1 MFFIIRNEL
10 FISNIWSDMGKMEV
24 VDNLSD
30 GIFYLA
36 WTLYMLNYFRVE
48 TGIAVM
54 SLFSIGA
61 TGTLVSMMWKLYI
74 SVLFCTLF
82 NGCCLL
88 IWQVL
93 GLASK
98 DIASQVLSGI
108 FLHMSNKMFE
118 VCCSDIARW
127 WVILQ
132 MQFLIGFSP
141 YIHCHT
147 SSQGDTVR
155 FSDGTSGKIEN
166 MGWFETYIRNSDE
179 LVVAYPNSQVRWN
192 HSSSCSS

>member
-1 MFFIIRNEL
+1 MLEKAFGDKD
-10 FISNIWSDMGKMEV
+10 SDMGKMEV

-88 IWQVL
+88 I
-93 GLASK
+93 
-98 DIASQVLSGI
+98 
-108 FLHMSNKMFE
+108 
-118 VCCSDIARW
+118 
-127 WVILQ
+127 
-132 MQFLIGFSP
+132 
-141 YIHCHT
+141 
-147 SSQGDTVR
+147 
-155 FSDGTSGKIEN
+155 
-166 MGWFETYIRNSDE
+166 
-179 LVVAYPNSQVRWN
+179 
-192 HSSSCSS
+192 